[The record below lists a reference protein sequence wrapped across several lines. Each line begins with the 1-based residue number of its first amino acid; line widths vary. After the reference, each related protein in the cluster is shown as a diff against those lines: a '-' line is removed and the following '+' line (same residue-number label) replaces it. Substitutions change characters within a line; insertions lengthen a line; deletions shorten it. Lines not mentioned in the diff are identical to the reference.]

1 MWRSLIQYLLQGV
14 FTIWLALTL
23 AFIGLRLL
31 SGSAISAQLQGS
43 GLPPSVI
50 EERLNAVG
58 YNQPIHLQYVT
69 YIGEILSGNWGQSLY
84 SGQTVWE
91 AISTRLDDTLELA
104 LGSLFLAIILG
115 LMLGLLAALTTP
127 LQNLARFIIDLSL
140 GIPIYVTATLLLFIV
155 AVHIG
160 GIQRGLLLPVI
171 TLGFHTSGA
180 IARVL
185 ESSLEQTKQSNFIRT
200 AYAKGLSSPQVIQ
213 RHMLRLAILPVVS
226 VIGLQA
232 GILFSG
238 TVITETIFGR
248 AGLGLLLLDA
258 TLERDYPIVQGIVTL
273 VAIIYIVINR
283 LIDILILWLDP
294 RRSAL

>member
-1 MWRSLIQYLLQGV
+1 MWRSLIQHLLQGV

-31 SGSAISAQLQGS
+31 SGNAISAQLQGS
-43 GLPPSVI
+43 GLPPSII

-58 YNQPIHLQYVT
+58 YNQPIHQQYIT

-115 LMLGLLAALTTP
+115 MMLGLLAALTTP

-180 IARVL
+180 IARVF
-185 ESSLEQTKQSNFIRT
+185 ESSLKQIKQSNFIRT

-213 RHMLRLAILPVVS
+213 RHMFRLAILPVVS